1 MPGGRVGEGWQAF
14 ANAVSSPRLSRRIYA
29 RRAALAGLLIAATLF
44 LLLLQGH
51 IGTAMTVPVII
62 VGMCFAALFTGLLA
76 EIVAIWSRNRLYT
89 SRSGHWIVFPL
100 TFAISPILAPIV
112 LAVSTVQFLKS
123 TS

>member
-1 MPGGRVGEGWQAF
+1 
-14 ANAVSSPRLSRRIYA
+14 
-29 RRAALAGLLIAATLF
+29 
-44 LLLLQGH
+44 
-51 IGTAMTVPVII
+51 MTVPVII

>member
-29 RRAALAGLLIAATLF
+29 WRAALAGLLIAATLF
-44 LLLLQGH
+44 LILLQGH

-62 VGMCFAALFTGLLA
+62 VGMCFAALFTGPVAQIIA
-76 EIVAIWSRNRLYT
+76 EWSRNRFYT
-89 SRSGHWIVFPL
+89 SRTGHWIVFPL
-100 TFAISPILAPIV
+100 TLAISPVLAPIM

-123 TS
+123 SS